1 MEDQAIIALF
11 RSRSEDAIAACRKE
25 YDSYLSALALRIL
38 KDNADAEECV
48 SDTYWQVWQ
57 RIPPDEPQH
66 FRAYLSAIC
75 RYFAFDRLDR
85 RQAKKR
91 SAEIVELTEELQM
104 CLGDHSAEEELD
116 LRELGR
122 TLDRFLRT
130 FSDEQRRIFLRR
142 YWFADTVK
150 EIAVRCGISESKVK
164 TSLFR
169 TREKLRTYVESEGYN
184 V

>member
-11 RSRSEDAIAACRKE
+11 QQRREDAIAACRKE
-25 YDSYLSALALRIL
+25 YDSYLSSLALRIL
-38 KDNADAEECV
+38 GDSADAEECV
-48 SDTYWQVWQ
+48 SDTYWQIWQ

-66 FRAYLSAIC
+66 FKAYLAAIC

-85 RQAKKR
+85 RHAKKR
-91 SAEIVELTEELQM
+91 SAEIVELTEELQS
-104 CLGDHSAEEELD
+104 CLGDRSTEEELD

-130 FSDEQRRIFLRR
+130 LGKEQRRIFLRR
-142 YWFADTVK
+142 YWFAETVK
-150 EIAVRCGISESKVK
+150 EVAAHCGISESKVK

-169 TREKLRTYVESEGYN
+169 TREKLRTYLESEGYN

>member
-1 MEDQAIIALF
+1 
-11 RSRSEDAIAACRKE
+11 
-25 YDSYLSALALRIL
+25 
-38 KDNADAEECV
+38 
-48 SDTYWQVWQ
+48 
-57 RIPPDEPQH
+57 
-66 FRAYLSAIC
+66 
-75 RYFAFDRLDR
+75 
-85 RQAKKR
+85 
-91 SAEIVELTEELQM
+91 M

-130 FSDEQRRIFLRR
+130 LSDEQRRIFLRR

-150 EIAVRCGISESKVK
+150 EIAARCGISESKVK

-169 TREKLRTYVESEGYN
+169 TREKLRTFLESEGYN

>member
-11 RSRSEDAIAACRKE
+11 QERSEDAINACRRE
-25 YDSYLSALALRIL
+25 YDTYLSSLARRIL
-38 KDNADAEECV
+38 LDSSDAEECV

-57 RIPPDEPQH
+57 RIPPDEPRH
-66 FRAYLSAIC
+66 FKAYLAAIC

-91 SAEIVELTEELQM
+91 SAEIVELTEELQS
-104 CLGDHSAEEELD
+104 CLPDHSAEEELD

-122 TLDRFLRT
+122 TLDRFLR
-130 FSDEQRRIFLRR
+130 SLSEENRRIFLRR
-142 YWFADTVK
+142 YWFADTIK
-150 EIAVRCGISESKVK
+150 EIGTYYGISESKVK

-169 TREKLRTYVESEGYN
+169 TREKLRTYLESEGYD

>member
-11 RSRSEDAIAACRKE
+11 QSRSEDAIHACREE
-25 YDSYLSALALRIL
+25 YGSYLSSLALRIL
-38 KDNADAEECV
+38 HDNSDAEECV
-48 SDTYWQVWQ
+48 SDTYWQVWR

-66 FRAYLSAIC
+66 FKAYLAAIC
-75 RYFAFDRLDR
+75 RYFAFDRLDH

-91 SAEIVELTEELQM
+91 SAEIVELTEELQ
-104 CLGDHSAEEELD
+104 CCPPDHGAEEELN

-130 FSDEQRRIFLRR
+130 IDAEPRRIFLRR
-142 YWFADTVK
+142 YWFADTVR
-150 EIAVRCGISESKVK
+150 EIAAHCGISESKVK

-169 TREKLRTYVESEGYN
+169 TREKLRTYLESEGYKI
-184 V
+184 

>member
-11 RSRSEDAIAACRKE
+11 RSRSEDAITACRKE
-25 YDSYLSALALRIL
+25 YDSYLSSLALRIL
-38 KDNADAEECV
+38 RDSSDAEECV
-48 SDTYWQVWQ
+48 SDTYLQVWQ

-66 FRAYLSAIC
+66 FKAYLAAIC

-91 SAEIVELTEELQM
+91 SAEIVELTEELQA
-104 CLGDHSAEEELD
+104 CLPDRSAEEELD

-130 FSDEQRRIFLRR
+130 LSEEHRRIFLRR
-142 YWFADTVK
+142 YWFADTVR
-150 EIAVRCGISESKVK
+150 EIAAHCGISESKVK

-169 TREKLRTYVESEGYN
+169 TREKLRTYLESEGYN

>member
-11 RSRSEDAIAACRKE
+11 QSRSEDAIQACREE
-25 YDSYLSALALRIL
+25 YDSYLSSLALRIL
-38 KDNADAEECV
+38 KDTADAEECV
-48 SDTYWQVWQ
+48 SDTYLQLWQ

-66 FRAYLSAIC
+66 FKAYLAAIC

-85 RQAKKR
+85 RHAKKR
-91 SAEIVELTEELQM
+91 NAEIVELTEELQA
-104 CLGDHSAEEELD
+104 CLPDRSAEEELD

-130 FSDEQRRIFLRR
+130 LSAEQRRIFLRR

-150 EIAVRCGISESKVK
+150 EVAVNCGISESKVK

-169 TREKLRTYVESEGYN
+169 TREKLRTYLESEGYD